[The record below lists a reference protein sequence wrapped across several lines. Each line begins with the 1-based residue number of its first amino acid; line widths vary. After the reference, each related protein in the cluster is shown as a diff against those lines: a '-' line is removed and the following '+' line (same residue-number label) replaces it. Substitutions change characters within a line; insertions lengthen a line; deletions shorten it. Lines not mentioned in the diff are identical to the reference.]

1 MDSFTRRTLGNWNM
15 QQFVERFAN
24 AGIDEEIFNSLD
36 DSTLEKLFDPKQE
49 CGFLMKFKSRL
60 ANMQAQENI
69 DSPPQLSTVNSD
81 LEEVHAQKENE
92 PPSGLSSQHNS
103 CRIIAVGHSEPLV
116 QIINHDISLPSSIAT
131 LPVTPPASNNTS
143 FSSVSSE
150 SEPSSQ
156 LPYTVWEPRVNEAMP
171 SQRLTFKY
179 LLYTTYRG
187 FKIRKAL
194 EEGFLDTK
202 MISDLIID
210 QEFETTR
217 RFRITRERFLEFAE
231 EGSNELVVPSKTKAQ
246 VKSLLFHAFR
256 KASKTKKSVNAG
268 GCVYDKYLLER
279 KWLIRKGVIPK
290 NQVLQED
297 LVATATEV
305 LLAYLAATDSP
316 VEEVIEKW
324 NEAYVIKPFQTNYKN
339 HFLLYKGLRSSTLG
353 HILWSHDYISM
364 HGSCPNFRDEFLK
377 LTPHIISVAK
387 DKKKN
392 KSDDIPLI
400 NIGKNYIVALR
411 CLIRCLTKIVTKR
424 DVEGNVLNKFGGEQ
438 SDIQN
443 SFFYHAKTI
452 PEFEAFLTRREE
464 ASIADKRPIGPF
476 VSFIGNLSR
485 DGLANVA
492 EDDDEISVF
501 VTVNSI
507 NFKVESN
514 SLIEAIDYCYKSFST
529 LNIPYPTE
537 CSMAWVF
544 LQRAIYKNN
553 LADVEDNYRTV
564 DKFIDKVVAKQAE
577 NN

>member
-1 MDSFTRRTLGNWNM
+1 MDSFTRRTLENWNM
-15 QQFVERFAN
+15 QQFVERFA
-24 AGIDEEIFNSLD
+24 
-36 DSTLEKLFDPKQE
+36 T
-49 CGFLMKFKSRL
+49 
-60 ANMQAQENI
+60 
-69 DSPPQLSTVNSD
+69 
-81 LEEVHAQKENE
+81 
-92 PPSGLSSQHNS
+92 
-103 CRIIAVGHSEPLV
+103 
-116 QIINHDISLPSSIAT
+116 
-131 LPVTPPASNNTS
+131 
-143 FSSVSSE
+143 
-150 SEPSSQ
+150 
-156 LPYTVWEPRVNEAMP
+156 

-179 LLYTTYRG
+179 LLCTTYRG

-202 MISDLIID
+202 MMSDLIID
-210 QEFETTR
+210 QEFQTTR
-217 RFRITRERFLEFAE
+217 HFRITRERFLEYAE
-231 EGSNELVVPSKTKAQ
+231 EGSNELVVPGKTKAP

-268 GCVYDKYLLER
+268 NCVYDKYLFER

-316 VEEVIEKW
+316 VAEVIQKW
-324 NEAYVIKPFQTNYKN
+324 NEAYVIKPHQTNYKN
-339 HFLLYKGLRSSTLG
+339 HFLLYKGLRLSTLG
-353 HILWSHDYISM
+353 HIL
-364 HGSCPNFRDEFLK
+364 C
-377 LTPHIISVAK
+377 VAK

-400 NIGKNYIVALR
+400 NIDKNYIVAFH
-411 CLIRCLTKIVTKR
+411 CLIRCLTKTVTKR
-424 DVEGNVLNKFGGEQ
+424 DVEGNVMNKFGGEQ

-452 PEFEAFLTRREE
+452 PAFEAFLTRREE
-464 ASIADKRPIGPF
+464 ASIADKRPIGSF
-476 VSFIGNLSR
+476 VSFIGNLLR

-529 LNIPYPTE
+529 LNISYPTE
-537 CSMAWVF
+537 CSMTWVF
-544 LQRAIYKNN
+544 LQQAIYKNN
-553 LADVEDNYRTV
+553 LADIEDNYRTV